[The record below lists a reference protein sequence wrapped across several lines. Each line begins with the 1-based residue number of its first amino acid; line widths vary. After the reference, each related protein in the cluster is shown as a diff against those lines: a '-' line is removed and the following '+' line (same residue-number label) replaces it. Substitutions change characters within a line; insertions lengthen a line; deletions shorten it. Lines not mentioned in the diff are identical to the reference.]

1 MSISTPKIK
10 PAPNALEE
18 RRERQRRRSMRKKV
32 GPGPK
37 EATARRTAAHL
48 IAVASVTIV
57 VGLLSTAMAV
67 AAPTN
72 PGPDTASSQGDDAGV
87 GVTLAGRTPAE
98 ISHQRA
104 LMAIPSVRQ
113 AVALERR
120 RLRSPHQA
128 ALMGERAF
136 VDTPAS
142 PSGAP
147 PSDGFDWGDA
157 GIGAVA
163 TLTLLGLGTVAL
175 VISRRSRT
183 RGRPVI
189 TS

>member
-1 MSISTPKIK
+1 MSISTQKIK
-10 PAPNALEE
+10 P
-18 RRERQRRRSMRKKV
+18 RTTK
-32 GPGPK
+32 
-37 EATARRTAAHL
+37 RTAAHL
-48 IAVASVTIV
+48 IAVVSATIV
-57 VGLLSTAMAV
+57 VGLLSIATAV

-72 PGPDTASSQGDDAGV
+72 PGPDTAPIGSLGPHHGGLGSSPRDDAGE
-87 GVTLAGRTPAE
+87 GVTLTGRTPAE
-98 ISHQRA
+98 IAHQRA
-104 LMAIPSVRQ
+104 LMDIPSVRQ

-128 ALMGERAF
+128 ALMAERAF
-136 VDTPAS
+136 VDTLAS
-142 PSGAP
+142 PSGAR

-163 TLTLLGLGTVAL
+163 TLTLLSLGTVAL